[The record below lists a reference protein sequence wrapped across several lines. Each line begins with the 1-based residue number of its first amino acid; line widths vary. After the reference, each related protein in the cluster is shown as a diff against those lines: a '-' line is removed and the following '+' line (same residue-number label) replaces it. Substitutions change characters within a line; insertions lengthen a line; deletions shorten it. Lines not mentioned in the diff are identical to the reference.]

1 MRHGTKIQQV
11 RRNHQANWHKAQQR
25 GTLLGT
31 KHLPTF
37 TSPRYTKLWA
47 KSCSIPQRSRTQQ
60 HSENSVVCVNIY
72 LATSLMSTNLF
83 HFIGSKLHH
92 FRESLYFISRTERW
106 GRDLTWNNW
115 ESTLQIFSSHP
126 INVPETRREW
136 GGAFWSTV
144 SKSEKWTR

>member
-1 MRHGTKIQQV
+1 MGLKSSKWTIT
-11 RRNHQANWHKAQQR
+11 HQANWHKAQQQ

-47 KSCSIPQRSRTQQ
+47 KSCSFPQRSRTQQ
-60 HSENSVVCVNIY
+60 HSENSVACVNIY
-72 LATSLMSTNLF
+72 LVTSLRSTNLF

-92 FRESLYFISRTERW
+92 FREPLYFTRRTGRW
-106 GRDLTWNNW
+106 QRDLTWNNW
-115 ESTLQIFSSHP
+115 ESLLQTLSSNP
-126 INVPETRREW
+126 INASETRREW

-144 SKSEKWTR
+144 SKSETWTR